1 MLVLYI
7 SCFINN
13 NKIILI
19 LSFSPAELF
28 AVRSQQQSLPQ
39 RSHGQKDFLP
49 DGSEAQ
55 DAKLQMCRTD
65 QWELLEEERVE
76 RLGSL
81 GRGIWKAE
89 ENLVEL
95 TLPAGKFWHT
105 MGFTIEGRQYLLPEE
120 ALYLLECV
128 SIMLTFSSCDY
139 EHILSSFISPTDLGY
154 VHPCNASFLIISSMQ
169 CLCSKILKI
178 TIKYC
183 FGCSLKTGSET
194 AINNGKEQVNL
205 ITASTCCPSEENAPS
220 SKMPMHQSSQQGGD
234 ELDCQHS
241 NSNVKSPC
249 KSSPPAPKTSKAEVT
264 FPASIRWDFSNICFP
279 NCAPDQPQ
287 VKIPDPEPT
296 LLPKNVSGR
305 PADISCWLG
314 KLNLRR
320 EKTSRREQEQWEWER
335 KYKTSINADPKV
347 KKCSNWKEY
356 KELLLEKACQR
367 DQDRPPCLWNDTV
380 RPLLKPGPIK
390 STAAVLEEITVMSQ
404 TTMLEDS
411 KRYVYECPWFT
422 LTIITRCFCTS
433 VYRVKA
439 ITKLHNTNTIHCLS
453 VYSFDEQIPTLSTL
467 KTLAYQSGDV
477 PVVFALVDHGEVA
490 FYTFKDFQ
498 PPVDVYP

>member
-1 MLVLYI
+1 MHA
-7 SCFINN
+7 
-13 NKIILI
+13 
-19 LSFSPAELF
+19 PAELF

-120 ALYLLECV
+120 ALYLLEC
-128 SIMLTFSSCDY
+128 
-139 EHILSSFISPTDLGY
+139 
-154 VHPCNASFLIISSMQ
+154 
-169 CLCSKILKI
+169 
-178 TIKYC
+178 YC

-411 KRYVYECPWFT
+411 K
-422 LTIITRCFCTS
+422 
-433 VYRVKA
+433 
-439 ITKLHNTNTIHCLS
+439 
-453 VYSFDEQIPTLSTL
+453 SFDEQIPTLSTL